1 MILHPAI
8 TINGITYTG
17 DHLDGKEL
25 EGAICEAYR
34 QAPDECV
41 MAYLIVD
48 PKNGIVEEKLTMPND
63 PDLLYQEGI
72 KDSKM
77 NWINGEKVRRTH
89 VIALIIII
97 VAINLI
103 VLAVVRCRMK
113 RQMSQ
118 QLSSQV

>member
-8 TINGITYTG
+8 TINNITYTG
-17 DHLDGKEL
+17 NALDGKEI
-25 EGAICEAYR
+25 ETAICEAYR

-41 MAYLIVD
+41 MAYMIVD
-48 PKNGIVEEKLTMPND
+48 PEKGIVEENLTMPND
-63 PDLLYQEGI
+63 PDLLYI
-72 KDSKM
+72 KGVQDSKM
-77 NWINGEKVRRTH
+77 NWIKGEKVRRNH

-97 VAINLI
+97 LAINLI

-118 QLSSQV
+118 QLSS